1 MAIKRNINDRCNIV
15 STEINW
21 YNINGRDQIRGSL
34 IAFKHSYSGASIKL
48 TCFNAE
54 FKGNR
59 CCRV

>member
-1 MAIKRNINDRCNIV
+1 MAAGCNIV

-59 CCRV
+59 CCKV